1 MIILI
6 TIKTIIITTTITT
19 MVTIIFFKKLVTVL
33 FICFNISS
41 DYITRQFI
49 SRP

>member
-6 TIKTIIITTTITT
+6 TIKTIIIKTTITI
-19 MVTIIFFKKLVTVL
+19 MMIIIFFKKLVTVL
-33 FICFNISS
+33 FISFNISS